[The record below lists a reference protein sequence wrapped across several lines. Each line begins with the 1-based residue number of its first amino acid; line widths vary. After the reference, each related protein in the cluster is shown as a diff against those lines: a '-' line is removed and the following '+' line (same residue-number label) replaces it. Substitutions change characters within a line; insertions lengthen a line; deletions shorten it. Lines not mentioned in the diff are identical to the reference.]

1 MQWIRRRL
9 RCSSLLAMRFSPT
22 KGSRS
27 PCGGSEP
34 VIVEESAVGQVG
46 TFRRQNSFQ
55 PARCQRIIVSG
66 RTTAKASRQLKSLES
81 PASETRVTGSIYRGF
96 APARRVYRRAAPRRD
111 LIEHYVYLAEHAGEP
126 TADTIRFRVT
136 YRSDPLATTGDV
148 SILRA
153 QRLSMIVSEI
163 APSRALRKFPTSCSW
178 RVLRYPS

>member
-1 MQWIRRRL
+1 MVSRSCCSVYAALGWVVTLQWIRRRL

-81 PASETRVTGSIYRGF
+81 LASETRVTGSIYRGF
-96 APARRVYRRAAPRRD
+96 APRSTGIP
-111 LIEHYVYLAEHAGEP
+111 AGSGQ
-126 TADTIRFRVT
+126 AG
-136 YRSDPLATTGDV
+136 SH
-148 SILRA
+148 
-153 QRLSMIVSEI
+153 
-163 APSRALRKFPTSCSW
+163 RALRLSRGAC
-178 RVLRYPS
+178 RRANGRYHSIQGHLS